1 VGKEPWYTLTKR
13 MDEFQKLLGLYAK
26 EKEIS
31 LSFWVSDIKV
41 MTIAANSNTGHLFEI
56 AVIIK

>member
-1 VGKEPWYTLTKR
+1 

>member
-1 VGKEPWYTLTKR
+1 

-41 MTIAANSNTGHLFEI
+41 MTIVANSDTRHLFEV